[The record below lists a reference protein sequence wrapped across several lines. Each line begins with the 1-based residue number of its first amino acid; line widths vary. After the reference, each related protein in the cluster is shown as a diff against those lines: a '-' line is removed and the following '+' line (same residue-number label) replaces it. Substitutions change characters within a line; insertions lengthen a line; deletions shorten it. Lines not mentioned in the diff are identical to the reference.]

1 MRSLVLLAFAL
12 AHAQAATVLCVS
24 SGAPALVRA
33 EGVAERLGDI
43 LLSCSGPPG
52 ASASGSL
59 MAFLGVNVTN
69 RISANGTADAILTLD
84 PGAGP
89 IAGVVSGANA
99 VSFSGLNLVLPAS
112 GRASLRISNLRGAVS
127 QKGLSG
133 SVPIDAFLSGPA
145 NLAFD
150 SPSVTVAFPQRALLA
165 SAWGTTV
172 FCGESPL
179 PSEVNLANL
188 TSAGTQMLSVRV
200 TEGYAGAF
208 QKRGALEDSGTRI
221 LVRYS
226 GFPPGARLFVPDL
239 VAGSGSLLLARVV
252 NADPNGA
259 GGFPVLTSGIP
270 GSGVAD
276 FNSASEVRLSG
287 GAGAAAYEV
296 LDSDPSF
303 RESALVPTFLGL
315 EPVTDARTALP
326 EVGVSLAP
334 VSTVDVASSW
344 APVPRFVAAPPPGD
358 CAVLGECAASVQPKL
373 AVDGPP
379 LTFTASSGSAPQL
392 KVLQVRNETGGDMNW
407 IATIT
412 YKTGSG
418 WLRMFPTAARGDS
431 NPWVEVH
438 PESLAPGNY
447 EATLLIDAGSVAGNR
462 SLPVQLQVTPALPK
476 PPAVESAVNAAS
488 LAPGPVV
495 PGSLATLKGAR
506 LAGKQVS
513 ASFDGL
519 PAKLLYVS
527 AEQINLLVPPEL
539 GAQSTARL
547 VVAVDGVSSA
557 PLSVALSPVA
567 PAIFANGVLNQ
578 DNSVNSAANPAVV
591 GSIVQVFATGLPLPN
606 TGVITARLHDW
617 DIATPYY
624 GGPAPGLPGVQQV
637 NILVPDALPA
647 MTTEVRVCGSVASQR
662 VCSAP
667 AQITLRR

>member
-1 MRSLVLLAFAL
+1 MRSLVLLAFAF

-59 MAFLGVNVTN
+59 MVFLGVNVTN

-89 IAGVVSGANA
+89 IAGVVGGANA
-99 VSFSGLNLVLPAS
+99 VSFSGFNLVLPAS
-112 GRASLRISNLRGAVS
+112 GRANLRISNLRGAVS
-127 QKGLSG
+127 QKGLNG

-165 SAWGTTV
+165 SAWGTNV
-172 FCGESPL
+172 SCGESPL

-188 TSAGTQMLSVRV
+188 TSAGTQMVSVRV

-252 NADPNGA
+252 NADSNGA

-276 FNSASEVRLSG
+276 FNSASEVRLLG

-296 LDSDPSF
+296 LDSDPSL
-303 RESALVPTFLGL
+303 RESAVVPTFLGL

-358 CAVLGECAASVQPKL
+358 CAVLGECTAPVQPKL
-373 AVDGPP
+373 AVDGPA
-379 LTFTASSGSAPQL
+379 LTFTAPSGSAPQL
-392 KVLQVRNETGGDMNW
+392 EVLQVRNETGGDMNW

-438 PESLAPGNY
+438 PENLAPGNY
-447 EATLLIDAGSVAGNR
+447 EATLLIDAGSVAGSRN
-462 SLPVQLQVTPALPK
+462 LPVQLQVTPALPK
-476 PPAVESAVNAAS
+476 PPAVESVTNAAS

-519 PAKLLYVS
+519 PATLLDAS

-539 GAQSTARL
+539 GAQTTARL
-547 VVAVDGVSSA
+547 VVTVDGASSA
-557 PLSVALSPVA
+557 PLSVALSLVA

-591 GSIVQVFATGLPLPN
+591 GSVVQVFATGLPLPN
-606 TGVITARLHDW
+606 SGVITARLHDW
-617 DIATPYY
+617 DIAAPYY
-624 GGPAPGLPGVQQV
+624 GGPAPGSPGVQQV

-647 MTTEVRVCGSVASQR
+647 MTTEVRVCGTVASER

-667 AQITLRR
+667 ARITLRR